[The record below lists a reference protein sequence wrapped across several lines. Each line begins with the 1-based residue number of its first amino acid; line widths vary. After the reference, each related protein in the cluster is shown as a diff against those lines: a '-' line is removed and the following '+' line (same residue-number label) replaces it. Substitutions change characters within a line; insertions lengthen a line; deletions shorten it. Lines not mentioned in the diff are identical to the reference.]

1 MKIDLMH
8 IILFLISIILLGSC
22 AVLITYIRR
31 KLIPVFVS
39 AEESVELFTR
49 LSTYG
54 DHLKSVYELPTFYG
68 DDTLQSLLEHTQ
80 NLFGYLQRYENIY
93 SFTQPDLVEIL
104 QEIDE
109 EYAEEKEE

>member
-1 MKIDLMH
+1 MKIDLLH
-8 IILFLISIILLGSC
+8 IILFLISIISLGIC
-22 AVLITYIRR
+22 AVLVTYIRR

-39 AEESVELFTR
+39 SEESAELFIR

-54 DHLKSVYELPTFYG
+54 DHLKSVYNLPTFYG
-68 DDTLQSLLEHTQ
+68 DDTLQSLLEHTK